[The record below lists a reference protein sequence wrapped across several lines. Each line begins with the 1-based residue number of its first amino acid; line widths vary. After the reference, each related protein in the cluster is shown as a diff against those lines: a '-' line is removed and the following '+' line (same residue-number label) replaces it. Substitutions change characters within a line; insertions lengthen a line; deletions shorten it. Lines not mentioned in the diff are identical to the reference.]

1 MGKFI
6 YFRII
11 LYKKKIQVPEKC
23 LWTLGKEG
31 EKKTEKGKNILIT
44 GTRVCILKN
53 LGANK
58 EFFFK

>member
-11 LYKKKIQVPEKC
+11 RYKKKIQVPEKC

-31 EKKTEKGKNILIT
+31 EKRTERGKIY
-44 GTRVCILKN
+44 
-53 LGANK
+53 
-58 EFFFK
+58 

>member
-11 LYKKKIQVPEKC
+11 RYKKKNSGYQEKC

-31 EKKTEKGKNILIT
+31 EKRTERGKIY
-44 GTRVCILKN
+44 
-53 LGANK
+53 
-58 EFFFK
+58 